1 VPPVVAA
8 TFGSTTVTFRDVDE
22 CASHR
27 NRATPGWPPCHRA
40 DIEGRWATTMHFC
53 ARPTLLE
60 IDEFGY
66 LPPPAEAASALFQ
79 VVSQRYL

>member
-1 VPPVVAA
+1 LAA
-8 TFGSTTVTFRDVDE
+8 R
-22 CASHR
+22 
-27 NRATPGWPPCHRA
+27 CHRA
-40 DIEGRWATTMHFC
+40 DIEGRWATTMHFF

-79 VVSQRYL
+79 VVFQRYL